1 MNHDISTINYSY
13 LVGAKDFNVPI
24 YRHNDRFFPFVSL
37 TYMSEGEFYCECN
50 GKTFVA
56 SKGEIMYVPESLLHN
71 VYTYSRGI
79 ASWGHISAT
88 SYKYDLMKNSRKPV
102 IIKGESA
109 EIIKNCLDELALIK
123 YDSVYSLYKRDNCIS
138 RIFCELFKY
147 TEVSEAKQ
155 KSDWCVRLQS
165 YIAENVKEK
174 FNLDDMA
181 KMMFISK
188 SSLCH
193 RFKEETGSSLIDYI
207 LSEKIKASF
216 YLLADGMNNRQI
228 AEKLSLSDEYYF
240 SKLFK
245 KTVGISPKEY
255 KRIYIKK

>member
-1 MNHDISTINYSY
+1 
-13 LVGAKDFNVPI
+13 
-24 YRHNDRFFPFVSL
+24 
-37 TYMSEGEFYCECN
+37 
-50 GKTFVA
+50 
-56 SKGEIMYVPESLLHN
+56 
-71 VYTYSRGI
+71 
-79 ASWGHISAT
+79 
-88 SYKYDLMKNSRKPV
+88 MKNSRKPLV
-102 IIKGESA
+102 IKGESS
-109 EIIKNCLDELALIK
+109 EIIKECLDELASIK
-123 YDSVYSLYKRDNCIS
+123 YDSVCSLYKRDNFIS

-147 TEVSEAKQ
+147 TENSATKQ
-155 KSDWCVRLQS
+155 KSDWCVKLQG

-181 KMMFISK
+181 KIMFISK

-193 RFKEETGSSLIDYI
+193 RFKNETGVPLMDYI
-207 LSEKIKASF
+207 LAEKIKASF

-255 KRIYIKK
+255 KHIYIQK